1 MERIADFHA
10 HVYFSHETLGQATTL
25 CEQARDRFGIPMG
38 RLHCKPVGPHPMW
51 SCQLTVPTEQFGE
64 VIAWLSL
71 NRDGLTLFIHPNTGD
86 AYKDHT
92 DHALWMGQILP
103 LGVQMFKK

>member
-1 MERIADFHA
+1 MEPIADFHA
-10 HVYFSHETLGQATTL
+10 HVYFSHETLDQATTL

-103 LGVQMFKK
+103 LGVRMFKK

>member
-1 MERIADFHA
+1 M
-10 HVYFSHETLGQATTL
+10 
-25 CEQARDRFGIPMG
+25 
-38 RLHCKPVGPHPMW
+38 
-51 SCQLTVPTEQFGE
+51 
-64 VIAWLSL
+64 LSL